1 MVCLCVRSISLKMR
15 ENLLIRLFT
24 FFRDDDTFFP
34 DYTSLVRLLA
44 SYDSA
49 QDVII
54 GALSETYK
62 QVEVST
68 DLFRSI
74 LEGNFLTPVLQIY
87 GHMAY
92 GGAGIFVSRTL
103 MAKMNGPGHCKLHRV
118 EEFDH
123 Y

>member
-1 MVCLCVRSISLKMR
+1 M
-15 ENLLIRLFT
+15 

-68 DLFRSI
+68 DPLRSI
-74 LEGNFLTPVLQIY
+74 LEGNLFNSCLTDLRTHGLWRCRNLCQSDAD
-87 GHMAY
+87 GKDEW
-92 GGAGIFVSRTL
+92 SRTL
-103 MAKMNGPGHCKLHRV
+103 
-118 EEFDH
+118 
-123 Y
+123 